1 MKHPDAIVV
10 GGGLVG
16 AAIAYGLQRTGLS
29 TLMLDEGDVALRA
42 SRGNFGLIWVQ
53 SKGINFP
60 PYASWTWDSA
70 SLWPTLDAELR
81 DLTGDVL
88 DLHQPGGIEF
98 CLSDDEIKKCRGDI
112 RRLHAHAP
120 QVAAEMLDHKAL
132 SKMLPGL
139 GPDVVG
145 GRYCRGDGH
154 VNPLS
159 LLRALHKGLLTKGGE
174 IKSGSPVRSIRHQ
187 GGVFTVATNTEQ
199 HQSARLVL
207 AAGLGT
213 RDLAEMIGLD
223 IPVRP
228 IRGQNLV
235 TEKLQ
240 PFLPFPCATIR
251 QTGEGSV
258 QIGASEEDV
267 GFNDATT
274 PRILN
279 KMAARAVTIFPHL
292 KQARIVRVWGALRIM
307 SPDGYPIY
315 AQSQRFPGAFAAVC
329 HSGVT
334 LAAVHTLKLA
344 KAIAEGALPD
354 AVSAMNP
361 ERFANA
367 QT

>member
-1 MKHPDAIVV
+1 MKHHDAIVV

-16 AAIAYGLQRTGLS
+16 AAIAYGLQRIGLS
-29 TLMLDEGDVALRA
+29 TLMLDEGDVAFRA

-53 SKGINFP
+53 SKGVDFP
-60 PYASWTWDSA
+60 PYARWTWNSA
-70 SLWPTLDAELR
+70 KLWPDLDAELR
-81 DLTGDVL
+81 DLTGDTL

-98 CLSDDEIKKCRGDI
+98 CLNNEEVEQCRRDI
-112 RRLHAHAP
+112 ERLHSHAP
-120 QVAAEMLDHKAL
+120 HVAAEMLDHKAL
-132 SKMLPGL
+132 SEMTPGL

-145 GRYCRGDGH
+145 GRYSRADGH

-159 LLRALHKGLLTKGGE
+159 LLRGLHKGLLTRGGK
-174 IKSGSPVRSIRHQ
+174 IKSDSPVRSIQHQ
-187 GGVFTVATNTEQ
+187 NGVFTVGTSAEQ

-213 RDLAEMIGLD
+213 RGLADTIGLD

-240 PFLPFPCATIR
+240 PFLSFPCVTIR
-251 QTGEGSV
+251 QTAEGSV
-258 QIGASEEDV
+258 QIGASDEDV

-274 PRILN
+274 PGVLN
-279 KMAARAVTIFPHL
+279 KMAARAVAVFPHL

-315 AQSQRFPGAFAAVC
+315 AQSERFPGAFAAVC

-334 LAAVHTLKLA
+334 LAAVHALKLA
-344 KAIAEGALPD
+344 KAISEGALPD
-354 AVSAMNP
+354 TVSAMTP
-361 ERFANA
+361 ERFAHA